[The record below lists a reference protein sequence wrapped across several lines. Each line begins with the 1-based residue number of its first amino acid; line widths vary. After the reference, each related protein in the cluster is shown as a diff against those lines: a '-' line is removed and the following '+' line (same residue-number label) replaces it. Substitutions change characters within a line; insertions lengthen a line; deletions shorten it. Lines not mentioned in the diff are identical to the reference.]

1 MRLKKKW
8 KRPSVSSS
16 GSTDPEATSP
26 PSEEELYNLA
36 LRALTFR
43 PHSSRELEDKLLRC
57 CGDSTRI
64 SHVIERL
71 KTASYL
77 DDRKYV
83 ELFIQSRRDRKA
95 LGRFRISRE
104 LRAKGLD
111 PSLVQKVLDEIYPAE
126 QERAPL
132 RLALEKKLQTLS
144 APMDAK
150 KLARLYNHL
159 LRLGFSVDA
168 VRLELDRR
176 FDPDLEYEEQD

>member
-1 MRLKKKW
+1 MRPKRKW
-8 KRPSVSSS
+8 KRPSASSS
-16 GSTDPEATSP
+16 GSTDPEATSR

-36 LRALTFR
+36 LKALTRR
-43 PHSSRELEDKLLRC
+43 PYSIRELEDRLLQS
-57 CGDSTRI
+57 CGDSRRD

-95 LGRFRISRE
+95 QGRFRISRE
-104 LRAKGLD
+104 LQAKGLD
-111 PSLVQKVLDEIYPAE
+111 PSLVQKVLNETYPAE
-126 QERAPL
+126 KERAPL

-168 VRLELDRR
+168 VRRELDRR
-176 FDPDLEYEEQD
+176 FDTNWEPREQE

>member
-1 MRLKKKW
+1 M
-8 KRPSVSSS
+8 
-16 GSTDPEATSP
+16 
-26 PSEEELYNLA
+26 
-36 LRALTFR
+36 
-43 PHSSRELEDKLLRC
+43 
-57 CGDSTRI
+57 
-64 SHVIERL
+64 IERL

-95 LGRFRISRE
+95 QGRFRISRE
-104 LRAKGLD
+104 LQAKGLD
-111 PSLVQKVLDEIYPAE
+111 PSLVQKVLNETYPAE

-168 VRLELDRR
+168 VRRELDRR
-176 FDPDLEYEEQD
+176 FDTNWEPREQE

>member
-1 MRLKKKW
+1 MRPKRKW
-8 KRPSVSSS
+8 KRPSASSS

-36 LRALTFR
+36 LKALTFR
-43 PHSSRELEDKLLRC
+43 PHSSRELEDKLLQC

-95 LGRFRISRE
+95 QGRFRISRE
-104 LRAKGLD
+104 LQAKGLD
-111 PSLVQKVLDEIYPAE
+111 PSLVQKVLNETYPAE

-159 LRLGFSVDA
+159 LRRGFPGGA
-168 VRLELDRR
+168 IRQELRRRLKAEI
-176 FDPDLEYEEQD
+176 DPD